1 MKAKLLK
8 KLRKEIFDN
17 SDIEMISPWSGCL
30 YTTLK
35 GVRYYGERHSTVGFS
50 INSESIG
57 QELEHIALEGYLK
70 SKKR

>member
-17 SDIEMISPWSGCL
+17 SDIEMISPWSGYL

-35 GVRYYGERHSTVGFS
+35 GVRYQGESHSTIGF
-50 INSESIG
+50 ITIPELIG
-57 QELEHIALEGYLK
+57 QELEHIALEGYRK
-70 SKKR
+70 TKKR